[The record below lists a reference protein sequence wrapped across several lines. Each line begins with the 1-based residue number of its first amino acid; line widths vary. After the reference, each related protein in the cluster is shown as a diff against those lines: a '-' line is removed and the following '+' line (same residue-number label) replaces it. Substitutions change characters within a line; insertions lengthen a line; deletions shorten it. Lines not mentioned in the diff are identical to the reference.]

1 MEPSPNHNTHLLKQ
15 EECSTDDFLER
26 KRTCENINQ
35 NSEFRRTLLCG
46 ILIFG
51 YWGLFVI
58 LLALTLYYAPYNNSR
73 VYSTQ
78 FIAYLALFLVIASP
92 LPIGFL
98 LLISYTVY
106 SLASH
111 YVSY

>member
-1 MEPSPNHNTHLLKQ
+1 MESSANHNTHLLKQ
-15 EECSTDDFLER
+15 EEYSMDDFLQK
-26 KRTCENINQ
+26 KRTCEDIYQ
-35 NSEFRRTLLCG
+35 NREFKRTLLCG

-58 LLALTLYYAPYNNSR
+58 SLALTLYYAPYNNSG

-78 FIAYLALFLVIASP
+78 FIAYFALFLVIATP
-92 LPIGFL
+92 LPVGFL
-98 LLISYTVY
+98 LLIVYAVY
-106 SLASH
+106 SSVPH